1 MSLLSRYYYRKY
13 MVKTLTNR
21 MSCCGSPELD
31 DIVKEVNEVRSAL
44 STINETYESAASGF
58 FASGGEVI
66 NTSSQYN

>member
-13 MVKTLTNR
+13 MERTLTKR
-21 MSCCGSPELD
+21 MNSNNNSLD

>member
-13 MVKTLTNR
+13 MERTLTNR
-21 MSCCGSPELD
+21 MNSNNNSLD

-58 FASGGEVI
+58 FASGGEII